1 MELLVLFFPFV
12 LLYVLLIRPQQ
23 RRLREAQLMS
33 ASLEPEDDVITA
45 GGIHGTVTAVD
56 DETVWLEIAPDVIV
70 RVLKGAISQRVG
82 PPRQYDDADADADDD
97 DDEEEVEEV
106 DEDEVDEDDEP
117 TSDDRP

>member
-23 RRLREAQLMS
+23 RRLREAQLMA

-56 DETVWLEIAPDVIV
+56 DDTVWLEVAPDVVV

-82 PPRQYDDADADADDD
+82 PPRQYDEEDEADADD
-97 DDEEEVEEV
+97 EVV
-106 DEDEVDEDDEP
+106 DEDEDEP
-117 TSDDRP
+117 TPDDRP

>member
-82 PPRQYDDADADADDD
+82 PPRQYDDADDNDDDDADDD
-97 DDEEEVEEV
+97 DDEEEV
-106 DEDEVDEDDEP
+106 DEDDEP
-117 TSDDRP
+117 TSEDRP

>member
-23 RRLREAQLMS
+23 RRLREAQLMA

-56 DETVWLEIAPDVIV
+56 DDTVWLEVAPDVVV

-82 PPRQYDDADADADDD
+82 PPRPYDTDDEADDEAGA
-97 DDEEEVEEV
+97 DEAVEE
-106 DEDEVDEDDEP
+106 DQDEP
-117 TSDDRP
+117 TPDDRP

>member
-23 RRLREAQLMS
+23 RRLREVQLMA

-56 DETVWLEIAPDVIV
+56 DDTVWLEVAPDVVV

-82 PPRQYDDADADADDD
+82 PPREYDDDSDVDDADADEEVVD
-97 DDEEEVEEV
+97 DDE
-106 DEDEVDEDDEP
+106 DDP
-117 TSDDRP
+117 TTGDRP